1 MGFFDYE
8 NMFDNDK
15 AITTTTACTNLID
28 VGKNR
33 GAGEPI
39 RVLAQVTTAFTA
51 AAPLTDTLTF
61 SLQSCTSAGFTTPV
75 TVATGAAYLQ
85 AALTLGKKVLDVA
98 LPSVHGRYLRLYI
111 TKSGSAFTA
120 GKYTGGLILD
130 DQTNYYTLAADT
142 DTGVR

>member
-15 AITTTTACTNLID
+15 AITTTTACTNVID
-28 VGKNR
+28 LGKNR

-51 AAPLTDTLTF
+51 TEATTDTLTWA
-61 SLQSCTSAGFTTPV
+61 LESCTTEGFGTITTEV
-75 TVATGAAYLQ
+75 TGTTLLQ
-85 AALTLGKKVLDVA
+85 ASLTQGAKVLDIA
-98 LPSVHGRYLRLYI
+98 LPSVHGRFLRLYI

-120 GKYTGGLILD
+120 GKYTGGLVLD
-130 DQTNYYTLAADT
+130 DQTNYYTLASDT